1 MQNDPLFPATSSVYP
16 GEYVPLFKENDF
28 NKTIKYPYK
37 NKASG
42 LPVNINESDNTYK
55 IELAIPGVEREN
67 LFLKAC
73 GNVLSVAV
81 IYNSSGKPLKQKK
94 FRLHESA
101 FDGSFCRKIILP
113 DNADPVFISAKYRSG
128 ILQLHISKSN
138 HPVKRVN
145 TNIAVY

>member
-1 MQNDPLFPATSSVYP
+1 MQNNPLFSATSSVYP
-16 GEYVPLFKENDF
+16 GEYVSLYKESDF
-28 NKTIKYPYK
+28 SKSVKYSSKNKT
-37 NKASG
+37 SG
-42 LPVNINESDNTYK
+42 RVNINESDNTYK

-67 LFLKAC
+67 LFLKAW

-101 FDGSFCRKIILP
+101 FDGSFCHKIILP